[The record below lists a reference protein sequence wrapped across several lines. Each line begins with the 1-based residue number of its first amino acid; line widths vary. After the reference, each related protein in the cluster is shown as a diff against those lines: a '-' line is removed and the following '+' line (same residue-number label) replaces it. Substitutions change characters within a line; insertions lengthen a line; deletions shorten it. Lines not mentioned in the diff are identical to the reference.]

1 MSGWQQRVV
10 VVDVIVVDV
19 FVVVVIVVVVF
30 VGYHHHSVGS
40 GGFAVADNR
49 ELISGHWR
57 LMCLLTLANLQVR

>member
-1 MSGWQQRVV
+1 MVLVVVVVVDVVVVDVV
-10 VVDVIVVDV
+10 VVDVIVV
-19 FVVVVIVVVVF
+19 VVF
-30 VGYHHHSVGS
+30 VDYHHHHSVGS

>member
-1 MSGWQQRVV
+1 MRVV
-10 VVDVIVVDV
+10 VVDVIVV
-19 FVVVVIVVVVF
+19 VVVF
-30 VGYHHHSVGS
+30 VDYHHHSVGS